1 MYIYIYIY
9 SITYLDSW
17 VFGDSVFSF
26 ESMGLLFM
34 FLTFSKA
41 NSESSHE
48 NRPLKPQ
55 KERTAV
61 LKHMSI
67 FQGFRCLF
75 VGLRG
80 CQLYTC
86 IHLFDRFFDGHE
98 SKGGLKTRFFVGLQR
113 ASIRIIFFMFHPKW
127 STFFSKKD
135 ACFCCHCFG
144 WVRSFQNHPRDV
156 HVQTLEVDKS
166 WPYYKW
172 VISGVKKK
180 ITLLKRDL

>member
-1 MYIYIYIY
+1 M
-9 SITYLDSW
+9 
-17 VFGDSVFSF
+17 FGDSVFSF
-26 ESMGLLFM
+26 ESVGLLFM

-80 CQLYTC
+80 CIQYTC
-86 IHLFDRFFDGHE
+86 IQLFDRFFDGHQ
-98 SKGGLKTRFFVGLQR
+98 SKGGLKTFFFLWVCKGLRFGSYFSCSTQNDPHFFPRKMCVFV
-113 ASIRIIFFMFHPKW
+113 
-127 STFFSKKD
+127 
-135 ACFCCHCFG
+135 
-144 WVRSFQNHPRDV
+144 
-156 HVQTLEVDKS
+156 
-166 WPYYKW
+166 
-172 VISGVKKK
+172 VIVLVG
-180 ITLLKRDL
+180 

>member
-1 MYIYIYIY
+1 
-9 SITYLDSW
+9 
-17 VFGDSVFSF
+17 
-26 ESMGLLFM
+26 M

-80 CQLYTC
+80 CIQYTC
-86 IHLFDRFFDGHE
+86 IQLFDRFFDGHQ
-98 SKGGLKTRFFVGLQR
+98 SKGGLKTLFFCGFAKGFDSDHIFHVPPKM
-113 ASIRIIFFMFHPKW
+113 IHIFFQERCVFLLSLFWLGEKLPES
-127 STFFSKKD
+127 STRRSCSNL
-135 ACFCCHCFG
+135 CF
-144 WVRSFQNHPRDV
+144 
-156 HVQTLEVDKS
+156 KS
-166 WPYYKW
+166 WPYYKC
-172 VISGVKKK
+172 VISGVNKK
-180 ITLLKRDL
+180 ITLLKRGL